1 MSSLRFDSKRN
12 GIYRFGSLR
21 VYIPREEENIIPRH
35 NGFASL
41 PRNLY
46 HFVCFSR
53 CSFFFRFPPRNP
65 SSLSRTHVR
74 IKLGW
79 YLSPPNTAERGGGTP
94 KRNIRQFL
102 NSFLNAFKRA
112 QSTSRNFLE
121 STERERAFLVRA
133 RRAWFPAAGGGASAI
148 YSPLWLYISRPLF
161 AKFCGRGVRYCH
173 LNAVRTRVG
182 IA

>member
-1 MSSLRFDSKRN
+1 MGYIDSEAC
-12 GIYRFGSLR
+12 GYIY
-21 VYIPREEENIIPRH
+21 PREENIIPRH

-53 CSFFFRFPPRNP
+53 CSFFFRFPPPRNP

-79 YLSPPNTAERGGGTP
+79 YLSPPNTAERGRWGGGGTP

-121 STERERAFLVRA
+121 STEREREPFWLGHAERGFRLPEVGPPPYILPFGYIFRGLYS
-133 RRAWFPAAGGGASAI
+133 RNSGGT
-148 YSPLWLYISRPLF
+148 
-161 AKFCGRGVRYCH
+161 GVRYCH